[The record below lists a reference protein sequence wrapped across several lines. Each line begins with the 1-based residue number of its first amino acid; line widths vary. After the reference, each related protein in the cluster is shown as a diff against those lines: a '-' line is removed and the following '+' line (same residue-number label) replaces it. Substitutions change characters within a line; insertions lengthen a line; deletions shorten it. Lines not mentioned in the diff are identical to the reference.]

1 METPTT
7 IAGHRVLE
15 PLGGSKRF
23 EAFRVELPNS
33 TRGRATLYV
42 MAEPVTHSDMFVEV
56 ANAVRASWPFH
67 VTTGR
72 DYILPEAQLWQDR
85 PWFVVPDSLPVV
97 SSLDT
102 LAADARAALRAQL
115 SWLSEFTHPWV
126 DDVEFGHGD
135 LRAPRVALIG
145 DAEPVMIAPGWV
157 AASDLARGRGL
168 VDARVDDAWHLA
180 RLLASKAAAA
190 AAVQNGV
197 HKPAPVAA
205 APKPAAAPAAA
216 APVASPPVVAP
227 RYVPEPAPVARVS
240 EPISSEPAPLLTF
253 EPSTSDVPI
262 SEPPLSQPEPSF
274 AQPAP
279 PLPAELEDDDA
290 EELEAEIIPSQAPPA
305 AVEQRPLQLST
316 ARTPPVFPVGSMP
329 PPALSI
335 PPAAARPGPPPY
347 VPPQPPALGSPFNA
361 QQPPAFDA
369 PQPSAA
375 DLEFAGA
382 GLPNEEQPAPYV
394 PNIPPMTVGQQPA
407 GSGSTKWII
416 VAVAVIG
423 AVLAA
428 LALLR

>member
-15 PLGGSKRF
+15 SLGGSKRF

-33 TRGRATLYV
+33 ARGRATLYV
-42 MAEPVTHSDMFVEV
+42 MAEPVTHSDMFVEL

-97 SSLDT
+97 ASLDS

-180 RLLASKAAAA
+180 RLLAGSSSASGKAAEVAPR
-190 AAVQNGV
+190 QNGV

-205 APKPAAAPAAA
+205 APKPAAAAPVAAAPRLVMPEA
-216 APVASPPVVAP
+216 APVA
-227 RYVPEPAPVARVS
+227 ARVS
-240 EPISSEPAPLLTF
+240 QPISSEPAPLLTF

-279 PLPAELEDDDA
+279 PMPAELEHDDV
-290 EELEAEIIPSQAPPA
+290 EELEAEIIPSQAPSA
-305 AVEQRPLQLST
+305 APGELRPLELST
-316 ARTPPVFPVGSMP
+316 ARTPPVFPIGSMP
-329 PPALSI
+329 PPAFSV

-347 VPPQPPALGSPFNA
+347 VPPQNPSLDSPFNA
-361 QQPPAFDA
+361 PQPPPAEPVF
-369 PQPSAA
+369 AA
-375 DLEFAGA
+375 TS
-382 GLPNEEQPAPYV
+382 LPNQPQPAPYA
-394 PNIPPMTVGQQPA
+394 PNIPPLTVGQQPA
-407 GSGSTKWII
+407 GGGSTKWII
-416 VAVAVIG
+416 IAVTVIG
-423 AVLAA
+423 VVLAV